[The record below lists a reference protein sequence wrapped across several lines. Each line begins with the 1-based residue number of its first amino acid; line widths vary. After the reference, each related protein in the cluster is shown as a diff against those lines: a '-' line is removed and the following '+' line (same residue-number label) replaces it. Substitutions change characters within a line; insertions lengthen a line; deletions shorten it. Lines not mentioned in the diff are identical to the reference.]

1 MLSAF
6 GASPFSFF
14 QKPFLFFSKKAL
26 DKSTLLLYN
35 KRVRVFL
42 NAYVT

>member
-6 GASPFSFF
+6 GASPFS
-14 QKPFLFFSKKAL
+14 FFSKKAL